1 MKLYFVLRAQRGYNY
16 VDDVVDRSKLRDD
29 YNNNK
34 QVHYEFYNYWNN
46 LFNKSYNQVRKE
58 LKELVI
64 KTVHDASFDKIY
76 LNLDDFRD
84 DYGNISSDSD
94 PEEKFVLFMDD
105 DDFIKS
111 NVCDVLRKNYIPGFD
126 GITWN
131 YLRYHGLYNCFYS
144 PNTIE
149 YTTRGI
155 ETEAHKLFLKND
167 LRYSPWP
174 YIQSNHCIIKLPSV
188 KKPSYGSWWSEYQQL
203 VPVNHSCIHLHLFE
217 HNSNRKTYN
226 IAQCLSLHNTTP
238 ASYSFYD
245 NDYKTGGRHKEIFDD
260 PQNFYKRVKD
270 FVQLEPHGTTQFV
283 DDEFKVL
290 LDKQRKIFE
299 GCL

>member
-1 MKLYFVLRAQRGYNY
+1 MKLYFVLRAQRGYDY
-16 VDDVVDRSKLRDD
+16 VETVDRSKLRDD

-34 QVHYEFYNYWNN
+34 EVHNEFYNYWNN
-46 LFNKSYNQVRKE
+46 LFKKSYNQVRKE
-58 LKELVI
+58 LKALVLE
-64 KTVHDASFDKIY
+64 TVHDANFDKVY

-84 DYGNISSDSD
+84 DYGNILADTD

-105 DDFIKS
+105 DDFIKP

-144 PNTIE
+144 PNTME
-149 YTTRGI
+149 YTVRGI
-155 ETEAHKLFLKND
+155 ETEANKLFLKND

-174 YIQSNHCIIKLPSV
+174 YIQSNHCVIKLPSV
-188 KKPSYGSWWSEYQQL
+188 KKPSHGSWWSEYQQL

-217 HNSNRKTYN
+217 HNSNRKIYN

-260 PQNFYKRVKD
+260 PQNFYNRMKS
-270 FVQLEPHGTTQFV
+270 FVEDEPHGTTQYV

>member
-1 MKLYFVLRAQRGYNY
+1 LYNY
-16 VDDVVDRSKLRDD
+16 
-29 YNNNK
+29 
-34 QVHYEFYNYWNN
+34 
-46 LFNKSYNQVRKE
+46 
-58 LKELVI
+58 
-64 KTVHDASFDKIY
+64 
-76 LNLDDFRD
+76 
-84 DYGNISSDSD
+84 
-94 PEEKFVLFMDD
+94 
-105 DDFIKS
+105 
-111 NVCDVLRKNYIPGFD
+111 
-126 GITWN
+126 
-131 YLRYHGLYNCFYS
+131 FYS
-144 PNTIE
+144 PNTME

-155 ETEAHKLFLKND
+155 ETEAHKLLVKND

-188 KKPSYGSWWSEYQQL
+188 KKPNHGSLWPEYQQL

-245 NDYKTGGRHKEIFDD
+245 NDYKTGGRLKEIFDD
-260 PQNFYKRVKD
+260 PQNFYKRMKS
-270 FVQLEPHGTTQFV
+270 FVEVEPNGTTQFV

>member
-16 VDDVVDRSKLRDD
+16 VDDVDRSKLRDD

-34 QVHYEFYNYWNN
+34 EVHNEFYNYWNN
-46 LFNKSYNQVRKE
+46 LFKKSYNQVRKE
-58 LKELVI
+58 LKDLVLQ
-64 KTVHDASFDKIY
+64 TVHDAKFDKVY

-84 DYGNISSDSD
+84 DYGNILADTD

-105 DDFIKS
+105 DDFIKP
-111 NVCDVLRKNYIPGFD
+111 NVCEVLRNNYIEGFD

-144 PNTIE
+144 PNTME
-149 YTTRGI
+149 YTARGI
-155 ETEAHKLFLKND
+155 ETEAHKLFVKND

-174 YIQSNHCIIKLPSV
+174 YIQSNHCIVKLPSV
-188 KKPSYGSWWSEYQQL
+188 KKPNHGSWWTEYQQL

-245 NDYKTGGRHKEIFDD
+245 NDYKSGGRHKEIFDD
-260 PQNFYKRVKD
+260 PQNFYNTMKR
-270 FVQLEPHGTTQFV
+270 FVEDEPHGTIQFV